1 MKVQYTLIAIALG
14 AIFATSAFAQ
24 GDDADI
30 YSNTYLNNDVDVSGS
45 VEVRGNIRV
54 NSESSAIVD
63 QDQITQDNWSLGDG
77 DHDADMTD
85 NALNAAQGNVGV
97 NVATGVGNAQA
108 NDTALSSVDGER
120 VFASAMV
127 FSNQASYFNYA
138 SSNQSDTYYSATLD
152 GDALA
157 DAMGNIG
164 VNVAAGVGNGQTNAM
179 AASVNSSGTI
189 ATATADSEQDAWMN
203 TLATDYDLDTFATL
217 GSNALSN
224 AQGNIGANVAAGVG
238 NLQHNGLS
246 IATASCGTC
255 D

>member
-30 YSNTYLNNDVDVSGS
+30 YSNTYFNNDVDVSGS

-97 NVATGVGNAQA
+97 NVAAGVGNAQA

-138 SSNQSDTYYSATLD
+138 SSNQSDTYYFATLD

-217 GSNALSN
+217 GGNALSN

>member
-24 GDDADI
+24 GDDAAI

>member
-14 AIFATSAFAQ
+14 TMFATSAFAQ
-24 GDDADI
+24 GDDAEI
-30 YSNTYLNNDVDVSGS
+30 FSNTYFNNDVDVSGS
-45 VEVRGNIRV
+45 VEVRGTIRV

-63 QDQITQDNWSLGDG
+63 QDQLIQDNWSLGDG
-77 DHDADMTD
+77 DHDADLTD
-85 NALNAAQGNVGV
+85 SALNAAQGNIGV
-97 NVATGVGNAQA
+97 NVAAGVGNAQA

-127 FSNQASYFNYA
+127 FSSQASYFNYA
-138 SSNQSDTYYSATLD
+138 SSSDSETYYSATLD

-157 DAMGNIG
+157 DAKGNIG
-164 VNVAAGVGNGQTNAM
+164 VNVAGGVGNGQTNAM

-189 ATATADSEQDAWMN
+189 ATATADSEQDAWLN

-217 GSNALSN
+217 GGNALSN

>member
-30 YSNTYLNNDVDVSGS
+30 YSNTYLNNDIDVSGS

-85 NALNAAQGNVGV
+85 NALNAAQGNIGV
-97 NVATGVGNAQA
+97 NVAAGVGNAQA

-157 DAMGNIG
+157 DAVGNIG

-189 ATATADSEQDAWMN
+189 ATATADSEQDAWLN

-217 GSNALSN
+217 SGNALSN